1 KADRQTIM
9 GKVPS
14 GILQEAQK
22 QQIPVI
28 LLAGKI
34 EDKEILDKAGFK
46 EVLSIN
52 SPSIS
57 PKKAMEP
64 AYAKANIQRI
74 VEEICRRNI

>member
-1 KADRQTIM
+1 
-9 GKVPS
+9 
-14 GILQEAQK
+14 QEAQK